1 MNLSN
6 RVTDSKR
13 NLFFFSLKNKRINL
27 LFTIIG
33 FINSIILFLEI
44 IVIFSR
50 DTYSLFVT
58 QGR

>member
-6 RVTDSKR
+6 RVTDNKR